1 MSKTLVSDVNVIII
15 SSLYREMACF
25 NVKRKEKMVTRRVE
39 KCYPAVVC
47 DFNENPLCM

>member
-1 MSKTLVSDVNVIII
+1 MSKTLVSDVNII

-47 DFNENPLCM
+47 DFNKDSFCM